1 MKDRSDGLT
10 MEWQKRQH
18 LAEGK
23 DVTHSKIRTSPQKE
37 DAEEMLHE
45 LGKATL
51 DAAAKSD
58 REVVERRIFHGGLHT
73 HKHTHIHVLERL
85 SLKHQQDKTCSRSQ
99 SQGTHESVR
108 GTKPRPGC
116 KSRGIERERERE
128 RGRKRRQELKGI
140 AVTESNL
147 QTASSSLTP
156 AAESENQDCASEE
169 RSGKEI
175 ETASNCENPTIRNN
189 ERDDEELQSRSTFI
203 AAAEEDVCTQNDMH
217 DLGGSECLTVGVADD
232 MQAWLKS
239 LGLDHCVDLLARS
252 GFTSVMDVAL
262 TSHAHLQS
270 LGMLHA
276 RYVLEGEGIYFL
288 TNMPFVAR
296 IQV

>member
-1 MKDRSDGLT
+1 MGLASPLPHSSVWDSEAEIARKPSGGEELEADELPLMKDRSDGLT
-10 MEWQKRQH
+10 MKWQKRQH

-23 DVTHSKIRTSPQKE
+23 DVTHTKIRTSPQKE
-37 DAEEMLHE
+37 DAEEVLHE
-45 LGKATL
+45 LGQATL

-108 GTKPRPGC
+108 GTKARPGC

-128 RGRKRRQELKGI
+128 RGRKRRQEFKGI

-147 QTASSSLTP
+147 QTASGSLTP

-169 RSGKEI
+169 KFSIWSRFDS
-175 ETASNCENPTIRNN
+175 
-189 ERDDEELQSRSTFI
+189 LQ
-203 AAAEEDVCTQNDMH
+203 
-217 DLGGSECLTVGVADD
+217 
-232 MQAWLKS
+232 
-239 LGLDHCVDLLARS
+239 
-252 GFTSVMDVAL
+252 TSAQL
-262 TSHAHLQS
+262 CKGPKQTLC
-270 LGMLHA
+270 
-276 RYVLEGEGIYFL
+276 
-288 TNMPFVAR
+288 
-296 IQV
+296 